1 MNSTDE
7 SKLGK
12 CSFEKLKF
20 ILLSNYL
27 LCKHLIKSLA
37 KVNKDFLFCFVLF
50 FSLNNILQLTFHIL
64 DITLTLLFFTL

>member
-1 MNSTDE
+1 MNSTDD

-37 KVNKDFLFCFVLF
+37 KINKDFLFCFVF
-50 FSLNNILQLTFHIL
+50 FIK
-64 DITLTLLFFTL
+64 